1 MKLIREV
8 NDSLNMVV
16 EEKLGKGKQ
25 LYVEGIFLQSN
36 IKNRNGRMYPESI
49 MDKEVQR
56 YIKEKVEKNS
66 AFGELGHPDSPS
78 INLDRISHLI
88 TSLRKEGTNW
98 IGKAKILD
106 TPMGQIAKGIIEG
119 GGRIGTSSRALGSL
133 KMNNEGINVV
143 QNDFMLS
150 TAGDL
155 VSDPSAPD
163 AWLSGLMESAEWI
176 YQDGKFEQVADQS
189 KSIIKKAT
197 SINLEEQQ
205 ILAFQHFLRNIK

>member
-8 NDSLNMVV
+8 NESLKLI
-16 EEKLGKGKQ
+16 EENKLGKGKQ
-25 LYVEGIFLQSN
+25 LFVEGIFLQSN
-36 IKNRNGRMYPESI
+36 IKNRNGRMYPESV
-49 MDKEVQR
+49 MDNEVNR
-56 YIKEKVEKNS
+56 YIKEKVNKNT

-88 TSLRKEGTNW
+88 TSLRKEGHNW

-106 TPMGQIAKGIIEG
+106 TPMGRIAEGIIKG
-119 GGRIGTSSRALGSL
+119 GGQLGTSSRALGSL

-163 AWLSGLMESAEWI
+163 AWVQGIMESADWV
-176 YQDGKFEQVADQS
+176 YVDGKFERRVDEAKRS
-189 KSIIKKAT
+189 IRAAKSN
-197 SINLEEQQ
+197 NLDEAK
-205 ILAFQHFLRNIK
+205 ILAFQQFLKSIR

>member
-8 NDSLNMVV
+8 NESLNMVV

-88 TSLRKEGTNW
+88 TSLRKEGNNW
-98 IGKAKILD
+98 VGKAKILD
-106 TPMGQIAKGIIEG
+106 TPMGRIAEGILKG

-133 KMNNEGINVV
+133 KMNNEGVNVV
-143 QNDFMLS
+143 QSDFMLS

-176 YQDGKFEQVADQS
+176 YQNGKFEMVADQS
-189 KSIIKKAT
+189 KNIIQKAT
-197 SINLEEQQ
+197 SINLEEQK
-205 ILAFQHFLRNIK
+205 IIAFQHFLRNIK

>member
-8 NDSLNMVV
+8 NESLNMIV

-36 IKNRNGRMYPESI
+36 IKNRNGRMYPESV

-66 AFGELGHPDSPS
+66 AFGELGHPDTPS

-88 TSLRKEGTNW
+88 TSLRKEGNNW
-98 IGKAKILD
+98 VGKAKILD
-106 TPMGQIAKGIIEG
+106 TPMGRIAEGILKG

-133 KMNNEGINVV
+133 KMNNEGVNVV
-143 QNDFMLS
+143 QSDFMLS

-163 AWLSGLMESAEWI
+163 AWVQGIMEGAEWV
-176 YQDGKFEQVADQS
+176 YVDGKFERQVDAAR
-189 KSIIKKAT
+189 KTIMTAT
-197 SINLEEQQ
+197 SINLEEQK
-205 ILAFQHFLRNIK
+205 ILAFEHFLRSIK

>member
-8 NDSLNMVV
+8 NESLNMIV

-36 IKNRNGRMYPESI
+36 IKNRNGRLYPESI

-98 IGKAKILD
+98 IGKAKILE
-106 TPMGQIAKGIIEG
+106 TPMGQIARGIIEG

-143 QNDFMLS
+143 QGDFMLS

-155 VSDPSAPD
+155 VSDPSAPE

-176 YQDGKFEQVADQS
+176 YQDGRFEQIADHS

-197 SINLEEQQ
+197 SINLEEAK
-205 ILAFQHFLRNIK
+205 IIAFQQFLNSIK

>member
-8 NDSLNMVV
+8 NETVSMIV

-25 LYVEGIFLQSN
+25 LYVEGVFLQSN
-36 IKNRNGRMYPESI
+36 IKNRNDRLYPESV

-66 AFGELGHPDSPS
+66 AFGELGHPETPS

-88 TSLRKEGTNW
+88 TNLRKEGNNW

-106 TPMGQIAKGIIEG
+106 TPMGRIAEGILKG

-163 AWLSGLMESAEWI
+163 AWVQGIMEGASWV
-176 YQDGKFEQVADQS
+176 YVDGKFEKQVDEARRT
-189 KSIIKKAT
+189 ITKAT
-197 SINLEEQQ
+197 SMNLEEQK
-205 ILAFQHFLRNIK
+205 ILAFQHFLRSIK

>member
-8 NDSLNMVV
+8 NETVSMIV
-16 EEKLGKGKQ
+16 EDKLGKGKQ
-25 LYVEGIFLQSN
+25 LYVEGVFLQSN
-36 IKNRNGRMYPESI
+36 IKNRNDRLYPESV

-66 AFGELGHPDSPS
+66 AFGELGHPETPS

-88 TSLRKEGTNW
+88 TNLRKEGNNW

-106 TPMGQIAKGIIEG
+106 TPMGRIAEGILKG

-163 AWLSGLMESAEWI
+163 AWVQGIMEGASWV
-176 YQDGKFEQVADQS
+176 YVDGKFEKQVDEARRT
-189 KSIIKKAT
+189 ITKAT
-197 SINLEEQQ
+197 SMNLEEQK
-205 ILAFQHFLRNIK
+205 ILAFQHFLRSIK

>member
-8 NDSLNMVV
+8 NETVSMIV

-25 LYVEGIFLQSN
+25 LYVEGVFLQSN
-36 IKNRNGRMYPESI
+36 IKNRNGRLYPESV

-66 AFGELGHPDSPS
+66 AFGELGHPETPS

-88 TSLRKEGTNW
+88 TNLRKEGNNW

-106 TPMGQIAKGIIEG
+106 TPMGRIAEGILKG

-133 KMNNEGINVV
+133 KMNNEGVNVV

-163 AWLSGLMESAEWI
+163 AWVQGIMEGASWV
-176 YQDGKFEQVADQS
+176 YVDGKFEKHVDEARRT
-189 KSIIKKAT
+189 ITKAT
-197 SINLEEQQ
+197 SINLEEQK

>member
-8 NDSLNMVV
+8 NESLKLI
-16 EEKLGKGKQ
+16 EENKLGKGKQ
-25 LYVEGIFLQSN
+25 LFVEGIFLQSN
-36 IKNRNGRMYPESI
+36 IKNRNGRMYPESV
-49 MDKEVQR
+49 MDNEVNR
-56 YIKEKVEKNS
+56 YIKEKVNKNT

-88 TSLRKEGTNW
+88 TSLRKEGHNW

-106 TPMGQIAKGIIEG
+106 TPMGRIAEGIIKG
-119 GGRIGTSSRALGSL
+119 GGQLGTSSRALGSL

-163 AWLSGLMESAEWI
+163 AWVQGIMESADWV
-176 YQDGKFEQVADQS
+176 YVDGKFERQVDEAKRS
-189 KSIIKKAT
+189 IRATKSN
-197 SINLEEQQ
+197 NLDEAK
-205 ILAFQHFLRNIK
+205 ILAFQQFLKSIR

>member
-8 NDSLNMVV
+8 NETVSMIV

-25 LYVEGIFLQSN
+25 LYVEGVFLQSN
-36 IKNRNGRMYPESI
+36 IKNRNGRLYPESV

-66 AFGELGHPDSPS
+66 AFGELGHPETPS

-88 TSLRKEGTNW
+88 TNLRKEGNNW

-106 TPMGQIAKGIIEG
+106 TPMGRIAEGILKG

-163 AWLSGLMESAEWI
+163 AWVQGIMEGASWV
-176 YQDGKFEQVADQS
+176 YVDGKFEKQVDETRRT
-189 KSIIKKAT
+189 ITKAT
-197 SINLEEQQ
+197 SMNLEEQK
-205 ILAFQHFLRNIK
+205 ILAFQHFLRSIK

>member
-8 NDSLNMVV
+8 NETLNMIV

-25 LYVEGIFLQSN
+25 LFVEGIFLQSN
-36 IKNRNGRMYPESI
+36 IKNRNGRMYPESV
-49 MDKEVQR
+49 MDKEVTR
-56 YIKEKVEKNS
+56 YIKEKVDKHT

-88 TSLRKEGTNW
+88 VNLRKEGNNW

-106 TPMGQIAKGIIEG
+106 TPMGRIAEGIIKG
-119 GGRIGTSSRALGSL
+119 GGQLGTSSRALGSL

-163 AWLSGLMESAEWI
+163 ACVNGIMESESWVFV
-176 YQDGKFEQVADQS
+176 DGKFERQVDEARRLIRS
-189 KSIIKKAT
+189 APS
-197 SINLEEQQ
+197 NRLEEVKA
-205 ILAFQHFLRNIK
+205 LAFQQFLKSIK

>member
-8 NDSLNMVV
+8 NESLKLI
-16 EEKLGKGKQ
+16 EENKLGKGKQ
-25 LYVEGIFLQSN
+25 LFVEGIFLQSN
-36 IKNRNGRMYPESI
+36 IKNRNGRMYPESV
-49 MDKEVQR
+49 MDNEVNR
-56 YIKEKVEKNS
+56 YIKEKVNKNT

-88 TSLRKEGTNW
+88 TSLRKEGHNW

-106 TPMGQIAKGIIEG
+106 TPMGRIAEGIIKG
-119 GGRIGTSSRALGSL
+119 GGQLGTSSRALGSL

-163 AWLSGLMESAEWI
+163 AWVQGIMESADWV
-176 YQDGKFEQVADQS
+176 YVDGKFERQVDEARRS
-189 KSIIKKAT
+189 IRAAKSN
-197 SINLEEQQ
+197 NLDEAK
-205 ILAFQHFLRNIK
+205 ILAFQQFLKSIR

>member
-78 INLDRISHLI
+78 INFDRISHLI

>member
-8 NDSLNMVV
+8 NESLNMIV

-36 IKNRNGRMYPESI
+36 VKNRNGRMYPESI
-49 MDKEVQR
+49 MDKEVNR

-98 IGKAKILD
+98 VGKAKILD

-143 QNDFMLS
+143 QSDFMLS

-163 AWLSGLMESAEWI
+163 AWLNGLMESADWV
-176 YQDGKFEQVADQS
+176 YQDGRFEQVADQS
-189 KSIIKKAT
+189 KGIIKRAT
-197 SINLEEQQ
+197 SMNLEEQK
-205 ILAFQHFLRNIK
+205 ILAFQHFLKSIK